1 MENEAFENE
10 LKLTD
15 VIDVDT
21 LQQLQDSFSD
31 MTGIAALITDKNGVQ
46 ITKPSN
52 FTDLCIKYTRAGDKS
67 CNRCNE
73 CNKNGTRATME
84 KGEPYEYECF
94 AGLINFTAP
103 IIING
108 HIIGSFIGGQI
119 LTKEPDLE
127 KYRQIAEELG
137 IDPDVYIKEVKKV
150 RVIDSVFAEK
160 ATRFLFTTA
169 NMISRIAYND
179 YILKQSYKK
188 VEEAARAKS
197 DFLANMSHEIRTPM
211 NAVLGMAEMAMREE
225 MSSAARDCLHQ
236 IRTAGKNLLVII
248 NDILDFSKI
257 ESGKME
263 IVPVTYECLS
273 IFNDLASIVNNRI
286 GEKNIEFTMDVSL
299 NLPHMLM
306 GDNVRFQQVLVNVL
320 NNAVKFTKQGQVH
333 LKVEGEPID
342 SETILIK
349 ASVSDTGIGIKPED
363 MGKMFKSFQ
372 QVDSKRNRN
381 IEGTG
386 LGLAISKQLLKLMGG
401 NITAASEYNKGST
414 FYIELP
420 QKIISKTKYIPSIS
434 KETNVALFIGNKYV
448 KEQIIRDLEKVNIH
462 YEDMEEAESLNSESY
477 DFFIV
482 ERTLFSNNLRTLF
495 LSNDNLRCIVIDD
508 FDSANDNL
516 NSRITI
522 VRKPVF
528 FLNLY
533 VAMGILSDYTRDD
546 GLSEDDFSFIAPD
559 AKVLIVDDN
568 TVNLIV
574 ARGLLEPL
582 KMQIDTATSAAETI
596 EIIRQTK
603 YDLIFMDH
611 MMPEVDGIETT
622 HIIRR
627 LMQDYANIPIIAL
640 TANAVEGTKEMF
652 IREGMNDFVAKP
664 IDTKQI
670 TAKLR
675 KWLPQEKIIPVDK
688 SEASDSDSGNKPDI
702 NISELNVASAVSL
715 LGSESLFW
723 TVLKEYYASIDK
735 KLAAIEKFYADKD
748 WKNYTIEVHSLKST
762 SKQVGADELSELAAK
777 LEKAGNDNDEEL
789 IMEKTDEMLNMYRRL
804 KAVLTPYF
812 PEFSVSTP
820 KKTADPTEIMEFL
833 SELQTALEDY
843 DTLVIDEVIEKMS
856 HYQYE
861 DVFDELFQQLKVS
874 AEASDIDICA
884 ELAHQWKRE
893 VTALYIDR

>member
-1 MENEAFENE
+1 MMENGTLDNE

-15 VIDVDT
+15 VIDVDI
-21 LQQLQDSFSD
+21 LQQLQDSFSE

-52 FTDLCIKYTRAGDKS
+52 FTDLCIKYTRAMDLG
-67 CNRCNE
+67 CNRCKE
-73 CNKNGTRATME
+73 CNKNGTKITMLN
-84 KGEPYEYECF
+84 GEPYEYECF

-108 HIIGSFIGGQI
+108 QIIGSFIGGQI

-127 KYRQIAEELG
+127 KFRQIAEELK
-137 IDPDVYIKEVKKV
+137 IDPDAYIEEVKKV
-150 RVIDSVFAEK
+150 RIVDSVFAEK
-160 ATRFLFTTA
+160 ATRFLYTIA

-225 MSSAARDCLHQ
+225 MSPAARDCLHQ

-286 GEKNIEFTMDVSL
+286 GGKNIEFTMDVSL

-320 NNAVKFTKQGQVH
+320 NNAVKFTKEGQVH

-342 SETILIK
+342 SDTILIK
-349 ASVSDTGIGIKPED
+349 ASVSDTGIGIKKED

-401 NITAASEYNKGST
+401 NITVASEYNKGST

-420 QKIISKTKYIPSIS
+420 QKIISKTKYIPSLS
-434 KETNVALFIGNKYV
+434 KETNAALFIGNKYV
-448 KEQIIRDLEKVNIH
+448 KAQIIRDLEKINIH
-462 YEDMEEAESLNSESY
+462 YEDMEVAESLDSQAY

-482 ERTLFSNNLRTLF
+482 ERPLFSNNLRNLF
-495 LSNDNLRCIVIDD
+495 LSNDKLRCIVIDS

-533 VAMGILSDYTRDD
+533 VAMGILNDYTRDD
-546 GLSEDDFSFIAPD
+546 SISEDDFSFIAPD

-568 TVNLIV
+568 NVNLIV

-596 EIIRQTK
+596 EIIRQVK

-611 MMPEVDGIETT
+611 MMPEVDGVETT

-627 LMQDYANIPIIAL
+627 LMQDYANVPIIAL

-688 SEASDSDSGNKPDI
+688 SDSAGADENKPDI
-702 NISELNVASAVSL
+702 NISELNVTSAVSL

-735 KLAAIEKFYADKD
+735 KLAAIEKFYNDKD

-762 SKQVGADELSELAAK
+762 SKQIGADELSELAAK
-777 LEKAGNDNDEEL
+777 LEKAGHEDNVDF
-789 IMEKTDEMLNMYRRL
+789 IMERTDEMLDMYRRL

-812 PEFSVSTP
+812 PEFGISTP

-833 SELQTALEDY
+833 NELQTALEDY